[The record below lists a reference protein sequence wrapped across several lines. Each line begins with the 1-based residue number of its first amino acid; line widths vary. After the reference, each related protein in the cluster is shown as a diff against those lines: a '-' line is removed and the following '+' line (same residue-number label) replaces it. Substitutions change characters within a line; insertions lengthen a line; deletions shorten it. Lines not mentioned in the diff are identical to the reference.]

1 MYVLL
6 TETRN
11 WNGEFDTESFIV
23 MPKDKFEKYKIV
35 TNKALDIFN
44 DGIITL
50 SFGISQEHLINSK
63 EHYWNNIKIIEI
75 NESEFLTLRQLFGHL
90 NDDIIRFGTNSYFF
104 PLDNY

>member
-6 TETRN
+6 TEIRD
-11 WNGEFDTESFIV
+11 WNEEFDTESFIV

-35 TNKALDIFN
+35 TDKALSILNGDI
-44 DGIITL
+44 IKL
-50 SFGISQEHLINSK
+50 SFGTNQAHFINNK

-75 NESEFLTLRQLFGHL
+75 NKSEFLMLQQLFGHQ